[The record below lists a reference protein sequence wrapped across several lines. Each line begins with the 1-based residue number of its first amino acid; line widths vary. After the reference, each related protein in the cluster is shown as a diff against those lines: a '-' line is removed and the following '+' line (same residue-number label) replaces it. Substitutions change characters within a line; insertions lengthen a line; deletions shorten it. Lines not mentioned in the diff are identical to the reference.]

1 MNDFKI
7 IVRDLTIRA
16 PTRATLDIITLMA
29 TKPTNNGHVAQ
40 QSSIKVALFEHK
52 PSMQ

>member
-1 MNDFKI
+1 MNDFNI
-7 IVRDLTIRA
+7 IIRDLTIRA
-16 PTRATLDIITLMA
+16 PTRTTLVVVMVMA

-40 QSSIKVALFEHK
+40 QFPIKLALFEHK

>member
-1 MNDFKI
+1 MNDFNVI
-7 IVRDLTIRA
+7 IRDLTIRA
-16 PTRATLDIITLMA
+16 LPRTTLVIVTIMA

-40 QSSIKVALFEHK
+40 QFLIKLALFEHK